1 MIKKLAMLLVG
12 IIVLGTSAFAINLN
26 GAGATFP
33 YPIYLKWMSVYN
45 QEKGVQ
51 INYQPI
57 GSGGGVRQF
66 MAGVVDFGATD
77 GYMTDSEMEKA
88 GDDVLHIPTV
98 MGAVAVVYSL
108 DIQGLKL
115 DAKTLAGIF
124 LGEIKKW
131 NDPKIVEL
139 NPNTNLPDKNILV
152 VHRSDGSGTTDI
164 FTNYLAKVDA
174 KWASQ
179 VGAGKSVAWPAGV
192 GGKGNSGVSG
202 VIKNNQGA
210 IGYVELAYA
219 ETNKFP
225 TALIKNRAGKFT
237 APSIGATTAAA
248 AYGLK
253 KLPSDF
259 RGEILNQP
267 GANSYPICGLTW
279 ILAHKNQS
287 NSEKGKALKA
297 FLIWALTDG
306 QKYADELYYAPLPKT
321 LRDKVLDTIGEI
333 K

>member
-1 MIKKLAMLLVG
+1 M
-12 IIVLGTSAFAINLN
+12 AI
-26 GAGATFP
+26 F
-33 YPIYLKWMSVYN
+33 
-45 QEKGVQ
+45 
-51 INYQPI
+51 
-57 GSGGGVRQF
+57 
-66 MAGVVDFGATD
+66 
-77 GYMTDSEMEKA
+77 
-88 GDDVLHIPTV
+88 
-98 MGAVAVVYSL
+98 
-108 DIQGLKL
+108 
-115 DAKTLAGIF
+115 
-124 LGEIKKW
+124 
-131 NDPKIVEL
+131 
-139 NPNTNLPDKNILV
+139 LPDKNILV

-321 LRDKVLDTIGEI
+321 LRATSVNCFLNSSKLPNFELISFANCFSGFPPAFDPIISQKKE
-333 K
+333 